1 MTDDDKQTYSKG
13 NSVDLRIIL
22 IGDVGVGKKSIVQRF
37 KLINSTETKHN
48 NFRGFFQ
55 KKKKKKAI
63 KKEKKSK
70 KDETSSR
77 SRKDTT
83 YQSIETTEEENE
95 EEKLRERREEKRINC
110 MKFSKIYN
118 LGFNSIEISYYPC
131 AEEEPLP
138 YDYELKD
145 DDEFYEFEKEYK
157 VSIKQ
162 LIKELEAIILK
173 PAEDSKS
180 QIEILFMLCFDLGN
194 LPSFEKLVVHF
205 SQINRHFKI
214 NGDYKMVLI
223 GNKMDKREDM
233 TNEEKENL
241 EQFKSKFN
249 LNYYEISSLMYF
261 NFDKFFEKLI
271 FDNFGDLPVFNQYKD
286 KFHEIINTKKSFT
299 KTKRPEFGG
308 DDNPASNQYQNNPY
322 RYPDNEKEFK
332 KMFKDRDKYNKHIFI
347 NKKSILYPP
356 IKNNE
361 KDLILENTK
370 KKSFSTDKKEMIV
383 SWDSSKR
390 EDVKAALELQNN
402 KPGYTFGV
410 KTYKPL
416 GLFKDREKLRK
427 MRDKEK
433 IDALGGNII
442 LMDEKR
448 TLTEGNIEDTQ
459 RRYERNRKYNRDKIL
474 EEKKLISDD
483 IKERHDEVNE
493 QNIMSYNE
501 KIQAVKD
508 KQDKYSKIFEE
519 REKNKEKIRNENYIK
534 NNIKIYTRYQE
545 PKCRFYDPVPS
556 ISTNKGFTFGKKY
569 DFKDKEIYSPD
580 YPTFLDDF
588 EKLIEK
594 NKKRKVIKPTKPKIP
609 ENKSIDMADSKILKR
624 MKEFE
629 ERRLNHK
636 KQIFYDFFEDRK
648 YKKDNVIQK
657 KIEIKNKQEQNL
669 QEQIQKTYKD
679 DKNYLIRDINY
690 GQVETTSPSFSMKGK
705 YEIGSIFQIDKHDKE
720 TEFSTPN
727 KRENKLEYPN
737 FSVIRPRYP
746 AFSFGTSQR
755 FNSINIDGRNSRI
768 RNSLKKNNEGRYET
782 EGNEYI
788 KDNIGYGSLYYYG
801 SQDHQSFLKM
811 QTTMGTGK
819 KLITKDNGFPGP
831 NKYTI
836 RGFAEDV
843 KLRGDKINETRIM
856 LKEKKKLEDLE
867 KKRMAKLREER
878 FEERKKALKLSLK
891 EIINGNDNENNEKIG
906 NYSKEINSESK
917 NENNQDNYEDD
928 ESKNE

>member
-356 IKNNE
+356 ITNNE
-361 KDLILENTK
+361 KDLILENRKKNRFQRTK
-370 KKSFSTDKKEMIV
+370 K
-383 SWDSSKR
+383 R
-390 EDVKAALELQNN
+390 
-402 KPGYTFGV
+402 
-410 KTYKPL
+410 
-416 GLFKDREKLRK
+416 
-427 MRDKEK
+427 
-433 IDALGGNII
+433 
-442 LMDEKR
+442 
-448 TLTEGNIEDTQ
+448 
-459 RRYERNRKYNRDKIL
+459 
-474 EEKKLISDD
+474 
-483 IKERHDEVNE
+483 
-493 QNIMSYNE
+493 
-501 KIQAVKD
+501 
-508 KQDKYSKIFEE
+508 
-519 REKNKEKIRNENYIK
+519 
-534 NNIKIYTRYQE
+534 
-545 PKCRFYDPVPS
+545 
-556 ISTNKGFTFGKKY
+556 
-569 DFKDKEIYSPD
+569 
-580 YPTFLDDF
+580 
-588 EKLIEK
+588 
-594 NKKRKVIKPTKPKIP
+594 
-609 ENKSIDMADSKILKR
+609 
-624 MKEFE
+624 
-629 ERRLNHK
+629 
-636 KQIFYDFFEDRK
+636 
-648 YKKDNVIQK
+648 
-657 KIEIKNKQEQNL
+657 
-669 QEQIQKTYKD
+669 
-679 DKNYLIRDINY
+679 
-690 GQVETTSPSFSMKGK
+690 
-705 YEIGSIFQIDKHDKE
+705 
-720 TEFSTPN
+720 
-727 KRENKLEYPN
+727 
-737 FSVIRPRYP
+737 
-746 AFSFGTSQR
+746 
-755 FNSINIDGRNSRI
+755 
-768 RNSLKKNNEGRYET
+768 
-782 EGNEYI
+782 
-788 KDNIGYGSLYYYG
+788 
-801 SQDHQSFLKM
+801 
-811 QTTMGTGK
+811 
-819 KLITKDNGFPGP
+819 
-831 NKYTI
+831 
-836 RGFAEDV
+836 
-843 KLRGDKINETRIM
+843 
-856 LKEKKKLEDLE
+856 
-867 KKRMAKLREER
+867 
-878 FEERKKALKLSLK
+878 
-891 EIINGNDNENNEKIG
+891 
-906 NYSKEINSESK
+906 
-917 NENNQDNYEDD
+917 
-928 ESKNE
+928 

>member
-657 KIEIKNKQEQNL
+657 KIEIKNKQKQNL